1 VLKAKTY
8 IGVLLGLFSLFSVA
22 SWAAVNKAPDTFT
35 VKIGN
40 FTKVYDVMAPKG
52 DTKVKIV
59 YISDFCDNIKMAE
72 SVSLALV
79 EKLKEADLLKDID
92 VVVLPGDKANMLG
105 ALLFEEI
112 RKAKGPDET
121 PEFCIFRSAE
131 KAQPLHSVNYASI
144 TGGGKKLHMRKDQAE
159 RIANKRVLI
168 FDDVVSTGGTFN
180 ATKALVEK
188 CGCKVVGYACVAVEG
203 DVRTNFDGKPLI
215 NLINLP
221 VYVQK

>member
-79 EKLKEADLLKDID
+79 EKLKEAD
-92 VVVLPGDKANMLG
+92 MLG

>member
-1 VLKAKTY
+1 MLKAKSYTY
-8 IGVLLGLFSLFSVA
+8 FLLGLFSLYSLA
-22 SWAAVNKAPDTFT
+22 CMGEVNKVPDTFT

-40 FTKVYDVMAPKG
+40 FTKIYDVMAPKG

-79 EKLKEADLLKDID
+79 EKLREANLLKDID

-105 ALLFEEI
+105 TLLFEEI
-112 RKAKGPDET
+112 RKAKGPHET

-131 KAQPLHSVNYASI
+131 KAQPLHSVNYSSI

-159 RIANKRVLI
+159 RIVDKRVLI
-168 FDDVVSTGGTFN
+168 FDDVVSTGGTFH

-203 DVRTNFDGKPLI
+203 DARTTFDGKPLI
-215 NLINLP
+215 HLINLP